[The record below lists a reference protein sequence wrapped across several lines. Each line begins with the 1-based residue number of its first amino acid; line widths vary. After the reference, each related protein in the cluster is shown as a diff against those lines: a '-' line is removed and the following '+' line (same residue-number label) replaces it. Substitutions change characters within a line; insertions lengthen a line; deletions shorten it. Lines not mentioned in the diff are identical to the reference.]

1 MNATL
6 VEVLSRHPRHIRSRY
21 VFHNADGSP
30 WKDVRKGFRSA
41 LDAAGLPTIR
51 IHDMRH
57 TFVSNLVMACVDLN
71 AVKVLAG
78 HQDTGTTMRY
88 AHLAPGHLKASVG

>member
-1 MNATL
+1 
-6 VEVLSRHPRHIRSRY
+6 
-21 VFHNADGSP
+21 
-30 WKDVRKGFRSA
+30 
-41 LDAAGLPTIR
+41 
-51 IHDMRH
+51 MRH